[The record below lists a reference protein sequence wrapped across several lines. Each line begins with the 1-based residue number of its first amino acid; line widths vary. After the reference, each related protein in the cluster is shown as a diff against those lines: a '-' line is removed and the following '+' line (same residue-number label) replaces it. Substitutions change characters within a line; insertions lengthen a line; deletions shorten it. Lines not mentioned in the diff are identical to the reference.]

1 MYTADITRTWPINGK
16 FSSPQK
22 DLYEIVLAAQ
32 IAAINETKVGNSIYS
47 VHQKSRS
54 VIAQGLLDLG
64 ILKGSLEEVLGT
76 PNDKP
81 ADIPLSKY
89 FMHGTS
95 HWIGSDVHDVGR
107 YFDGQDPRQFV
118 PGMAITVEPGVY
130 IPTNDDTVSEAF
142 RGIGIRIED
151 DILVTAEGNE
161 NLTVKAP
168 KTVTEIEECVGR
180 SALL

>member
-1 MYTADITRTWPINGK
+1 
-16 FSSPQK
+16 
-22 DLYEIVLAAQ
+22 
-32 IAAINETKVGNSIYS
+32 
-47 VHQKSRS
+47 
-54 VIAQGLLDLG
+54 
-64 ILKGSLEEVLGT
+64 
-76 PNDKP
+76 
-81 ADIPLSKY
+81 
-89 FMHGTS
+89 MHGTS

-168 KTVTEIEECVGR
+168 KTVTEIESVSVAVPCFNGVLFR
-180 SALL
+180 LF